1 MSKYVPKQGDIIY
14 LDFNPQ
20 SGREQMGR
28 RPALV
33 ISNNDF
39 NSFFKNGVIVCPITN
54 TDRNLP
60 FHIKLPSSS
69 RATGVVMCEQ
79 VKALDIVA
87 RNAQFYDEAPNSVV
101 HQVLETVKLFF

>member
-1 MSKYVPKQGDIIY
+1 MSKYIPKQGDIIY

-33 ISNNDF
+33 ISNNEF

-54 TDRNLP
+54 TDRNAP
-60 FHIKLPSSS
+60 FHVKMPNGS
-69 RATGVVMCEQ
+69 RTTGVVMCEQ
-79 VKALDIVA
+79 VKALDVVA
-87 RNAQFYDEAPNSVV
+87 RNAKFYDEAPNSVV
-101 HQVLETVKLFF
+101 HQVLEIVKLFL